1 MTKRQHPCT
10 KRKSHKT
17 YSVTKTKI
25 ESTLII
31 TFFCGVKTKF
41 CLAKQQKSKSCHLCQ
56 GCGATI
62 YKAYFSGFNAI
73 FQKWFFSRHPN
84 PKSICPKLFGYLYY
98 KVRCVFVCPST
109 LKCTNV
115 TSPQVLKLWDSQ
127 GFLWLPYDLTEVI
140 SLVGVTFKQKKI
152 FFSKKCFMSFLPH

>member
-41 CLAKQQKSKSCHLCQ
+41 CLAKQQKSKSCHLCH

-73 FQKWFFSRHPN
+73 FQKWFFVKINVLAPAIFWSM
-84 PKSICPKLFGYLYY
+84 KSLKSDQKVTGAKKFILTKNQFYYACQPRKGIFELHSCCGLIFMTVFGNFDRL
-98 KVRCVFVCPST
+98 
-109 LKCTNV
+109 
-115 TSPQVLKLWDSQ
+115 VL
-127 GFLWLPYDLTEVI
+127 T
-140 SLVGVTFKQKKI
+140 
-152 FFSKKCFMSFLPH
+152 H

>member
-41 CLAKQQKSKSCHLCQ
+41 CLAKQQKSKSCHLCH

-73 FQKWFFSRHPN
+73 VQKWFFSRHPN
-84 PKSICPKLFGYLYY
+84 PKSICPKSFGYLYY

-115 TSPQVLKLWDSQ
+115 TSPQVLKLWNSQ
-127 GFLWLPYDLTEVI
+127 GKYFITSKEFDKNISDWRYDCTDHKNAFDFFMWLVKWP
-140 SLVGVTFKQKKI
+140 
-152 FFSKKCFMSFLPH
+152 